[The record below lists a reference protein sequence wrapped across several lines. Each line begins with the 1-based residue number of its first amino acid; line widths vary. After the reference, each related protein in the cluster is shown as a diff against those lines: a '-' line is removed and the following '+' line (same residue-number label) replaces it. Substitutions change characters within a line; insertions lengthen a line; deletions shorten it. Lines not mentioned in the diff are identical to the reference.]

1 MPEDAASG
9 ISLEKGE
16 MVNPETGRMT
26 EYLEGWADV
35 EPRAVL
41 SGGGEE
47 VEGFEREVEGRGV
60 FVDGRK
66 EVGESAG
73 EEAGRLSIVLRH
85 ENLSRNSRGMVV
97 RVGHICQGVL
107 RVGEEFGLER
117 WTWGV
122 EDQNAGWRRDYKIGT
137 LPLPCDVL
145 NILGETI
152 GADTKMRYGKGEDLV
167 WECLEA
173 ERF

>member
-1 MPEDAASG
+1 
-9 ISLEKGE
+9 

-41 SGGGEE
+41 PGGEGE
-47 VEGFEREVEGRGV
+47 VEGFEREMEGRGV

-73 EEAGRLSIVLRH
+73 KEACRLSIVLRH
-85 ENLSRNSRGMVV
+85 ENLRTNSRGMAV

-107 RVGEEFGLER
+107 RIGEEFGLER
-117 WTWGV
+117 WTWVNEG
-122 EDQNAGWRRDYKIGT
+122 QNAGWRRECKLGS
-137 LPLPCDVL
+137 LPMPCDVL
-145 NILGETI
+145 NILGETV
-152 GADTKMRYGKGEDLV
+152 GSETQVWYGEGEDLV
-167 WECLEA
+167 WHCMEA